1 MAANAQQV
9 SRLSLLLEHKVSAM
23 HELCQALA
31 ASLPAMMNLDLAG
44 IEQSVVRQS
53 ELCETI
59 SSIDSKLQR
68 VTRRSTSEAAFAL
81 DVVDSDADA
90 ESLARL
96 RLIVEELRAMQKEA
110 ARLSR
115 TASELIRR
123 SRISNL
129 ALLNAI
135 SQQTSLTYSNPL
147 ERFSHAERG

>member
-1 MAANAQQV
+1 
-9 SRLSLLLEHKVSAM
+9 
-23 HELCQALA
+23 
-31 ASLPAMMNLDLAG
+31 
-44 IEQSVVRQS
+44 
-53 ELCETI
+53 
-59 SSIDSKLQR
+59 
-68 VTRRSTSEAAFAL
+68 
-81 DVVDSDADA
+81 VDSDADA